1 MLVEQ
6 NYIFG
11 VIRRQQSKLINAG
24 VENGTFSRFRYKYW
38 RHWNVVSRDE
48 NGRDFF
54 PLLNGIIRRS
64 DFHQRGNFRV
74 HGGCDGYPIL
84 MPLVYLI
91 DDATD
96 DGQSR
101 HPQGDR

>member
-74 HGGCDGYPIL
+74 HGSRDSYSVL
-84 MPLVYLI
+84 MPLVFLI
-91 DDATD
+91 DETTD
-96 DGQSR
+96 DGQSCY
-101 HPQGDR
+101 PQWDS